1 MERARLNVADG
12 ADERR
17 RGLENTGMA
26 QDFLVQQFNGFK
38 ENNRIFMIFVCWML
52 DPPRFFDIF
61 CTLRT
66 LLQCFP
72 PQSVAVAPWPKVKCS
87 SSSDGKGGTAVLRG
101 FRPNEEARCA
111 DTWT

>member
-26 QDFLVQQFNGFK
+26 QDFLVQQLNGFK

-52 DPPRFFDIF
+52 DPPRFF
-61 CTLRT
+61 
-66 LLQCFP
+66 
-72 PQSVAVAPWPKVKCS
+72 APWGLSFNAFHRSPWLW
-87 SSSDGKGGTAVLRG
+87 LRG
-101 FRPNEEARCA
+101 QKSSAAQALMEKVEQQFCGDSDQTKKLAAQIPGLKM
-111 DTWT
+111 T